1 MFKIVLKKLYIVF
14 GFSYDK
20 CTSVSVKIQK
30 IKEAIQKYISFAVNN
45 TIKNNKNK

>member
-14 GFSYDK
+14 GFSYDR
-20 CTSVSVKIQK
+20 CISVSVK
-30 IKEAIQKYISFAVNN
+30 IKEAIQKCISFAVNN